1 MKRLKKYEAFDN
13 SLFDFDEFSKTIKSL
28 FMDLYDR
35 DYTIKIFPSILDME
49 PGSVTYSKITY
60 PRVEIR
66 KLNNDQLRNWIWQP
80 LWTND
85 DEKMYFDEVILGI
98 LRYVVSEGFTYE
110 CKVSSLYPN
119 SPGIKLFKINLIP
132 KK

>member
-1 MKRLKKYEAFDN
+1 MKRIKTYESFDN

-35 DYTIKIFPSILDME
+35 DYTIKIFPSILDIN
-49 PGSVTYSKITY
+49 PGITYGEIRY

-66 KLNNDQLRNWIWQP
+66 KLNNDHP
-80 LWTND
+80 LWTNN
-85 DEKMYFDEVILGI
+85 DEKMDFDEVILGI
-98 LRYVVSEGFTYE
+98 LRYVVSEGFNYE

>member
-1 MKRLKKYEAFDN
+1 MTYESFDN

-35 DYTIKIFPSILDME
+35 DYTIKIFPSILDIN
-49 PGSVTYSKITY
+49 PGITYGEIRY

-66 KLNNDQLRNWIWQP
+66 KLNNDHP

-85 DEKMYFDEVILGI
+85 DEKMDFDEVILGI
-98 LRYVVSEGFTYE
+98 LRYVVSEGFNYE

>member
-1 MKRLKKYEAFDN
+1 MKRLKTYEAFDN

-35 DYTIKIFPSILDME
+35 DYTIEIFPSILDINL
-49 PGSVTYSKITY
+49 GSLTYGKITY

-66 KLNNDQLRNWIWQP
+66 KLNNDQP

-85 DEKMYFDEVILGI
+85 DEKMDFDEVILGI
-98 LRYVVSEGFTYE
+98 LRYVVSEGYTYE

>member
-1 MKRLKKYEAFDN
+1 MKRIKTYESFDN

-35 DYTIKIFPSILDME
+35 DYTIKIFPSL
-49 PGSVTYSKITY
+49 PGSISKRY

-66 KLNNDQLRNWIWQP
+66 KLNNDHP

-85 DEKMYFDEVILGI
+85 DEKMDFDEVILGI
-98 LRYVVSEGFTYE
+98 LRYVVSEGFNYE

>member
-66 KLNNDQLRNWIWQP
+66 KINNDQP

-119 SPGIKLFKINLIP
+119 SPYGFIQMAGIKLFKINLIP